1 MSKSDKEVLELL
13 SDGESEEEEVFYIYS
28 PSKEDKT
35 PVLHQPIISEVIGT
49 TRTVTNRK
57 MHIKLDKTIG
67 QSTKYKEKCNE
78 S

>member
-13 SDGESEEEEVFYIYS
+13 SDGESEEEDVFYIYS
-28 PSKEDKT
+28 PSEEDKI
-35 PVLHQPIISEVIGT
+35 PALHQPIISEVIGT
-49 TRTVTNRK
+49 TRTVTNKK
-57 MHIKLDKTIG
+57 MQIKLDKTIG